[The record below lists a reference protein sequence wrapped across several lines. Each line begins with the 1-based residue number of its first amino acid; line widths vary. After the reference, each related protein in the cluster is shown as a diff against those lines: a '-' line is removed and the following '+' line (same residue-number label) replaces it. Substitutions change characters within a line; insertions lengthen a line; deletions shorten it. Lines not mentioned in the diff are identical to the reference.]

1 MEEQPQHGPV
11 VRLMRRRVRRKGFTP
26 RVAASLI
33 AFLWAVGVVVFGVL
47 EHLVDP
53 DSFDSIWLGMWW
65 ALQTVTTVGYGDV
78 VPAGTAGKV
87 IAAFLMLGG
96 LSLFAVV
103 TGAVTSIF
111 VAQAQ
116 AERQMSAE
124 DPVMRRFDEL
134 TAELGEIKADLA
146 RPDRNR
152 D

>member
-78 VPAGTAGKV
+78 TPESV
-87 IAAFLMLGG
+87 IGRAIATIVMLTGIGFLT
-96 LSLFAVV
+96 VV
-103 TGAVTSIF
+103 TASITAVF
-111 VAQAQ
+111 VESARRKFYADTER
-116 AERQMSAE
+116 AEQSRHS
-124 DPVMRRFDEL
+124 
-134 TAELGEIKADLA
+134 EILE
-146 RPDRNR
+146 RLERIESQLPDN
-152 D
+152 